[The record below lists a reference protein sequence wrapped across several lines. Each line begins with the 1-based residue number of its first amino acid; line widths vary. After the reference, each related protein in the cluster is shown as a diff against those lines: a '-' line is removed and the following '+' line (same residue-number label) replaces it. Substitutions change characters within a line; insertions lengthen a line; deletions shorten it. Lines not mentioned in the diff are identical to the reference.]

1 MLIVNPDNSIELT
14 RGDTARLTVPLTD
27 DSGAAYEMQSTDEL
41 VMTVKSSVNDDTP
54 CFQKIVVG
62 SNEIHIKPSDTAN
75 LNFGKY
81 VYDVELR
88 ISEDD
93 VYTVIEKT
101 MFKIREEVTT
111 R

>member
-1 MLIVNPDNSIELT
+1 MLIVNSDNSIELT
-14 RGDTARLTVPLTD
+14 RGDTARLTVPITD
-27 DSGAAYEMQSTDEL
+27 DSGAAYEMQLTDTL
-41 VMTVKSSVNDDTP
+41 IMTVKHSVADEDYA
-54 CFQKIVVG
+54 FQKIVTG
-62 SNEIHIKPSDTAN
+62 SNVIHIKPNDTAD
-75 LNFGKY
+75 LDFGKY

-101 MFKIREEVTT
+101 IFKIREEVTT

>member
-1 MLIVNPDNSIELT
+1 MLIVNSDNSIELT
-14 RGDTARLTVPLTD
+14 RGDTARLTVPIKD
-27 DSGAAYEMQSTDEL
+27 DSGAVYEMQSTDVL
-41 VMTVKSSVNDDTP
+41 IMTVKNSVNDKEP
-54 CFQKIVVG
+54 CFQKIVTG
-62 SNEIHIKPSDTAN
+62 SNEIHIKPGDTAE

-93 VYTVIEKT
+93 VYTIIEKT
-101 MFKIREEVTT
+101 TFKIREEVTT